1 MPDLSGTIIY
11 YHLISGKN
19 HRASVKGAVMGE
31 QKKWMTMEEL
41 VESLMMSKTK
51 LYEMMRDGRMP
62 GFKVGRHWRF
72 DRDEVD
78 AWIKGK
84 WKKGGDE
91 GRGVRDEG
99 KGVEGYVHGYSPRER
114 ERLVDQATTL
124 EELLHCDTTY
134 PAGSRVLE
142 AGCGVGAQTVALAKR
157 SPQASFIA
165 VDIAEDSLAEA
176 RRRVAETGASNVVFM
191 KGDVYNLPFTDESFD
206 HVFVCFLLEH
216 LAEPERAVGC
226 LARVLKKG
234 GTLTVIEGDHGS
246 TYFHPDSKEAHI
258 AIDVLVHLQKRGG
271 GDALIGRRLYPLLRG
286 AVSTSNVQGST
297 KEQKDGRQ
305 LFGDV
310 RVSPR
315 MVYVDSSRPQL
326 VEGFTKKTFTAM
338 VEGVRQEALDAGM
351 IDAAT
356 LDKGIADLY
365 RTAEADGVF
374 CYTFFKAVA
383 VKR

>member
-1 MPDLSGTIIY
+1 
-11 YHLISGKN
+11 
-19 HRASVKGAVMGE
+19 MGE

-84 WKKGGDE
+84 WKKEGDADGGTPEE
-91 GRGVRDEG
+91 GER
-99 KGVEGYVHGYSPRER
+99 KEGYVHGYSARER

-124 EELLHCDTTY
+124 EDLLHCVTTY
-134 PAGSRVLE
+134 PAGSLVLE

-176 RRRVAETGASNVVFM
+176 RGRVEAAGASNVVFM

-216 LAEPERAVGC
+216 LAEPERAVRC

-246 TYFHPDSKEAHI
+246 TYFYPDSKEAHV
-258 AIDVLVHLQKRGG
+258 AIDCLVRLQKRGG
-271 GDALIGRRLYPLLRG
+271 GDALIGRRLYPLLAGQTRNPNIEIRNKSIKFKTQSNHGNCPIFCFEFRISFFEFPGGGYPRG
-286 AVSTSNVQGST
+286 
-297 KEQKDGRQ
+297 
-305 LFGDV
+305 
-310 RVSPR
+310 
-315 MVYVDSSRPQL
+315 
-326 VEGFTKKTFTAM
+326 
-338 VEGVRQEALDAGM
+338 
-351 IDAAT
+351 
-356 LDKGIADLY
+356 
-365 RTAEADGVF
+365 
-374 CYTFFKAVA
+374 
-383 VKR
+383 